1 MTPVQCRMAR
11 AALGW
16 TTRDLGKT
24 AKVSHE
30 TVARFE
36 SGHPL
41 KERTVDA
48 LRETLERAG
57 IILLPD
63 DGESV
68 GVRVR
73 HGALTAPDS
82 AADAV
87 R

>member
-16 TTRDLGKT
+16 NTRELGKA
-24 AKVSHE
+24 AKVSHD

-36 SGHPL
+36 AGEAL

-57 IILLPD
+57 VIFLPD
-63 DGESV
+63 DGESI

-73 HGALTAPDS
+73 HGALATNPPA
-82 AADAV
+82 
-87 R
+87 